1 MEKSHLFALFTGT
14 VVNKWPD
21 TITPTC
27 RAAPADFSFLFSKS
41 YALLPHRA
49 VSNGAE
55 YSTPLQ
61 SSPRRTA
68 SGQSKQIG
76 SVYKIDAVKNGSL
89 AAVGQLVTRGMSV
102 HFSGAQAPLRCD

>member
-41 YALLPHRA
+41 YALLA
-49 VSNGAE
+49 
-55 YSTPLQ
+55 L
-61 SSPRRTA
+61 
-68 SGQSKQIG
+68 SG
-76 SVYKIDAVKNGSL
+76 L
-89 AAVGQLVTRGMSV
+89 E
-102 HFSGAQAPLRCD
+102 RCRV

>member
-41 YALLPHRA
+41 YALLTLSGLKRYRVYHTPA
-49 VSNGAE
+49 VESAADGKWTIKTNW
-55 YSTPLQ
+55 
-61 SSPRRTA
+61 
-68 SGQSKQIG
+68 IG
-76 SVYKIDAVKNGSL
+76 L
-89 AAVGQLVTRGMSV
+89 
-102 HFSGAQAPLRCD
+102 